1 MTDLHLVGGWNTQA
15 IWKICDHQNGF
26 IFPKDRGEHEK
37 YLSCHHLGRGW
48 KVAKKK
54 SCIYSLVFLEMIQ
67 KSSNSNSP
75 LRWCPVQPFYQWQF
89 RAALTTRKLC
99 MLKNVHPHKH
109 TPRSDQYILKVAC
122 IFFWYWRASKIHPK
136 KTYSCHCMDGIGSP
150 GYKKKKPFKQLGLQV
165 VSTLRVQFPS
175 CLPRTLL
182 VHRRWLKMGE
192 FLGGWVTCWWG
203 CILGRWGRVKP
214 GDIRFKWHFF
224 PKWLQ

>member
-15 IWKICDHQNGF
+15 IWKICDRQNGF

-54 SCIYSLVFLEMIQ
+54 SCIYSLVFLKMIQ

-150 GYKKKKPFKQLGLQV
+150 GYKKKDPSSSWVFKWSPPWGCNSRHAFLGLFWCTV
-165 VSTLRVQFPS
+165 
-175 CLPRTLL
+175 
-182 VHRRWLKMGE
+182 
-192 FLGGWVTCWWG
+192 GGWRWANSSVDGWPADEDASWG
-203 CILGRWGRVKP
+203 GGGGWNPEI
-214 GDIRFKWHFF
+214 
-224 PKWLQ
+224 